1 MDADEREIRKR
12 ALIIMAIIVLVMLIG
27 GFAYYVYQKEQ
38 QISDMADAFAL
49 EKEALMDEAF
59 ELSTT
64 YEGQIARIGN
74 DSLIA
79 LLTTEQMK
87 VSRLMEEIRTMKV
100 TNEKRINELSREIVT
115 LRSIM
120 RNYVIQIDS
129 LNSENQQLRDE
140 KDRVTRRYQQATSQV
155 TQLTKQNEQLTER
168 VTLAK
173 RLDAVGIQV
182 KMINAKGK
190 DVKKIGQADQ
200 IVFTF
205 QIAKNISA
213 PVGEKNLYFR
223 IMKPDDD
230 VLLKPNS
237 GVFAFEGK
245 DIAYSMM
252 KFIEY
257 EGEEILQ
264 TVYWKIDEYLS
275 AGIYRIDIFA
285 DGNNIGRKSFTLEK

>member
-1 MDADEREIRKR
+1 
-12 ALIIMAIIVLVMLIG
+12 MAIVVLVILIG
-27 GFAYYVYQKEQ
+27 GFGYYVYHKEQ
-38 QISDMADAFAL
+38 QMSDMAEAFAL

-59 ELSTT
+59 ELSTA

-87 VSRLMEEIRTMKV
+87 VSRLMEELRTVKI

-115 LRSIM
+115 LRAIM
-120 RNYVIQIDS
+120 RSYIIQIDS
-129 LNSENQQLRDE
+129 LNSENQQLRVE
-140 KDRVTRRYQQATSQV
+140 KERETRRYQQASSQV
-155 TQLTKQNEQLTER
+155 TQLTRRNEQLTER
-168 VTLAK
+168 VTLAE
-173 RLDAVGIQV
+173 RLNAVGIQA
-182 KMINAKGK
+182 KLINNKGK
-190 DVKKIGQADQ
+190 DVKKLGQADQ

-230 VLLKPNS
+230 ILLKPNS

-257 EGEEILQ
+257 EGEEISQ
-264 TVYWKIDEYLS
+264 TVYWKIEEYLS
-275 AGIYRIDIFA
+275 AGIYRVDIFA
-285 DGNNIGRKSFTLEK
+285 DGNNIGRKSFTLER

>member
-1 MDADEREIRKR
+1 MDADEREIRKKT
-12 ALIIMAIIVLVMLIG
+12 LIIMAIIVLVILIG
-27 GFAYYVYQKEQ
+27 GFAYYVIQNEQ
-38 QISDMADAFAL
+38 QKSDMEEAFAL

-87 VSRLMEEIRTMKV
+87 VSRLMEEIRTVKV

-182 KMINAKGK
+182 KMINTKGK

-213 PVGEKNLYFR
+213 PVGEKSLYFR

-230 VLLKPNS
+230 VLQKPNS
-237 GVFAFEGK
+237 GFFPFEGK
-245 DIAYSMM
+245 EIAYSMM
-252 KFIEY
+252 KNIEY
-257 EGEEILQ
+257 DGEEISQ

-275 AGIYRIDIFA
+275 AGMYRVDIFA
-285 DGNNIGRKSFTLEK
+285 DGNNIGRKSFSLEK

>member
-1 MDADEREIRKR
+1 
-12 ALIIMAIIVLVMLIG
+12 MAIVVLVMLIG
-27 GFAYYVYQKEQ
+27 GFVYYVYQKEQ
-38 QISDMADAFAL
+38 QMSDMAEAFAL

-59 ELSTT
+59 ELSTA

-87 VSRLMEEIRTMKV
+87 VSRLMEELRTVKI

-120 RNYVIQIDS
+120 RNLFVQIDS
-129 LNSENQQLRDE
+129 LNSENLQLRAE
-140 KDRVTRRYQQATSQV
+140 KEQETRRYQQASSAV
-155 TQLTKQNEQLTER
+155 AQLTRQNEQLTER

-173 RLDAVGIQV
+173 RLDAVGIQA
-182 KMINAKGK
+182 KMINNKGK

-230 VLLKPNS
+230 ILLKPNS

-257 EGEEILQ
+257 EGEEISQ
-264 TVYWKIDEYLS
+264 TVYWKIEEYLS
-275 AGIYRIDIFA
+275 AGIYRVDIFA
-285 DGNNIGRKSFTLEK
+285 DGNNIGRKSFTLER

>member
-1 MDADEREIRKR
+1 MDADEKEIRKKT
-12 ALIIMAIIVLVMLIG
+12 LIIMAIIVLVILIG

-74 DSLIA
+74 DSLLA

-87 VSRLMEEIRTMKV
+87 VSRLIEELRTVKI

-115 LRSIM
+115 LRSVM
-120 RNYVIQIDS
+120 RSYVIQIDS
-129 LNSENQQLRDE
+129 LNSENQQLRVE
-140 KDRVTRRYQQATSQV
+140 KEQATRRAQQATSQV
-155 TQLTKQNEQLTER
+155 TQLTRQNEQLTER
-168 VTLAK
+168 ITVAE
-173 RLDAVGIQV
+173 RLNAAGIQA
-182 KMINAKGK
+182 KLINAKGK
-190 DVKKIGQADQ
+190 DVKKIDQADQ

-230 VLLKPNS
+230 VLQNSNS
-237 GVFAFEGK
+237 GVFPFEGK
-245 DIAYSMM
+245 NIAYSMM
-252 KFIEY
+252 KLIEY
-257 EGEEILQ
+257 DGEEIPQ
-264 TVYWKIDEYLS
+264 TVYWKIGTYLS

-285 DGNNIGRKSFTLEK
+285 DGNNIGRKSFTLER